1 MVQIH
6 GVGVLWVKTCQH
18 FLFKSVASQ
27 NYNFLFYYQMTQ
39 TLLKGQMAKTEGHR
53 LLSRAN
59 RRSLQ
64 RVANP
69 VNEADGTSCFQ
80 CRRANQ
86 LALQVIL
93 ALTAISVLIS

>member
-18 FLFKSVASQ
+18 FLSKSVASQ
-27 NYNFLFYYQMTQ
+27 NCNFLFYYQMTR
-39 TLLKGQMAKTEGHR
+39 TLLKDQMAKTEGHR
-53 LLSRAN
+53 LLARAN
-59 RRSLQ
+59 HLSLQ
-64 RVANP
+64 RVAKP
-69 VNEADGTSCFQ
+69 VNEADGTSCFR
-80 CRRANQ
+80 CRQANQ